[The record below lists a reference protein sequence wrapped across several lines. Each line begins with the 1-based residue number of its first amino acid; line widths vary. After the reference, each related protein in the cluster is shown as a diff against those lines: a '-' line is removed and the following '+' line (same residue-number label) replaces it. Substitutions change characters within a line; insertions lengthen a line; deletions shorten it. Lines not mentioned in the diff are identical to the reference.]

1 MSSAYHCQKFS
12 TNGSESK
19 GQRDCVISFINLT
32 LMSNGFKKCS
42 FSSRFPR
49 GLSGLKHLD
58 RIKSHKKK
66 TYIAYHFVDVPCT
79 SYVLNATT
87 TMEVRQNAILNG

>member
-1 MSSAYHCQKFS
+1 MVIEWLS
-12 TNGSESK
+12 TMDHMVLSL
-19 GQRDCVISFINLT
+19 FIT
-32 LMSNGFKKCS
+32 YTSMCWVVGKCS
-42 FSSRFPR
+42 
-49 GLSGLKHLD
+49 GLLDEMNKHLD